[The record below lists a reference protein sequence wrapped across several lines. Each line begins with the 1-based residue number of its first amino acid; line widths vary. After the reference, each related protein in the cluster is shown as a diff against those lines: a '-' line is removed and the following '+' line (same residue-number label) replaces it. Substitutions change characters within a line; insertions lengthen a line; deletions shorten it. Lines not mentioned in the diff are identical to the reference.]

1 MPRAK
6 KILTNLKYDS
16 CMTQWGSYI
25 YNGTKVSDIPKGSR
39 VIAIPYY
46 KRGLAVI
53 KKEDGSR
60 GYLVTRSSLQEY
72 VKVKPE
78 KYLVV
83 KNNVVKEI
91 FGCGDADAKENAR
104 KLLGMKRLTKV
115 QITKV
120 GDKSYWHMFMPGVR
134 VRVTAGDYEGREFLI
149 VRVYYD
155 GCYVCNDVETQRT
168 RIILEQNLSRI

>member
-6 KILTNLKYDS
+6 MILTNLKS
-16 CMTQWGSYI
+16 GSHMTQWGSYI
-25 YNGTKVSDIPKGSR
+25 YNGTKVSGIPKGSR
-39 VIAIPYY
+39 VIARPYY
-46 KRGLAVI
+46 RSGLAVI

-60 GYLVTRSSLQEY
+60 DYLVTRSSLQEY

-134 VRVTAGDYEGREFLI
+134 VRATAGEYEGREFSI
-149 VRVYYD
+149 SRVYYD

-168 RIILEQNLSRI
+168 RIILEQNLTRI